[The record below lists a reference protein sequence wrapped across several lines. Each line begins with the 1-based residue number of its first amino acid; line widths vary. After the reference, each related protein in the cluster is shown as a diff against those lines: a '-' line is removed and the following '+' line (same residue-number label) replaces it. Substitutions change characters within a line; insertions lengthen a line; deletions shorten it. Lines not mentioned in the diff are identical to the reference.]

1 MKPIHT
7 NNRRSLTTALC
18 VATLLIATSPT
29 ATPFGDNDG
38 GLDLP
43 GLQDPG
49 PGGSG
54 GPGDQQSSQGSGLS
68 IVSLAG
74 ADTIV
79 VEASDAALGR
89 VTISADEGQALSI
102 DTSAAS
108 NSATQATQSSGLG
121 VSAAAE
127 QGQVALQGGLQLPE
141 LSPFGRH
148 LHSPVDTVASI
159 AFVVVDSDP
168 TASLGALLN
177 NNVLLDQWHS
187 VAAPVAL
194 DLDEFAQLVQ
204 LKAATLAPN
213 GEDVRVTWVVGTLD
227 SAGQMHITAA
237 RVSTLG
243 GPIEVVTQ

>member
-1 MKPIHT
+1 MKPMHT
-7 NNRRSLTTALC
+7 NHRRSLTSALC
-18 VATLLIATSPT
+18 VATLLIATSPA

-49 PGGSG
+49 PTGSG

-74 ADTIV
+74 TDTII
-79 VEASDAALGR
+79 VEASDTAMGR

-102 DTSAAS
+102 DTSAAT
-108 NSATQATQSSGLG
+108 NAATQASQTSGLG

-127 QGQVALQGGLQLPE
+127 QGQVALQGGLLLPE
-141 LSPFGRH
+141 QSPFGRH
-148 LHSPVDTVASI
+148 LHSPADAVATVA
-159 AFVVVDSDP
+159 FVLVDSDP
-168 TASLGALLN
+168 AASLGALLN
-177 NNVLLDQWHS
+177 SNVLLDQWHP
-187 VAAPVAL
+187 VADPAAL

-204 LKAATLAPN
+204 TKASMLSPN
-213 GEDVRVTWVVGTLD
+213 GEDVRVSWVVGTVD
-227 SAGQMHITAA
+227 STGQLHFTAT